1 MAVSSSFW
9 LLLTRL
15 GEAQI
20 LFPLALVAA
29 VWLWLKAGQ
38 AELARRWLI
47 CLSFTTALTTASK
60 LAFIGW
66 GWGWASLD
74 FTGISGHAMV
84 SGATLPML
92 VWAALLGRGQVLQ
105 YRGVVC
111 AFGLAALI
119 AYSRL
124 EVGAHSTSEAVAGFA
139 LGALASLMTLP
150 PAPQRP
156 VAAPLWLPV
165 GVLCMLLL
173 LPLNAPTS
181 RSHDWVTQLSLQ
193 LSGRVLAFQRRDLHR
208 PPSSQQ
214 QQQPAA
220 APQQQ
225 QQQPSSLFN
234 DVSQQGPLPKPTA
247 AARWHPAPR

>member
-1 MAVSSSFW
+1 MFTSPSFW

-20 LFPLALVAA
+20 LFPLAAA
-29 VWLWLKAGQ
+29 AAAWLWLQ
-38 AELARRWLI
+38 ANQAALARRWLL
-47 CLSFTTALTTASK
+47 CLSLATALTTASK

-66 GWGWASLD
+66 GWGWAELD

-84 SGATLPML
+84 SAATLPML
-92 VWAALLGRGQVLQ
+92 AWAALLGRSQRLQ
-105 YRGVVC
+105 QRGVAC

-124 EVGAHSTSEAVAGFA
+124 EVGAHSSSEAVAGFA
-139 LGALASLMTLP
+139 LGALASAMTLP

-165 GVLCMLLL
+165 GVLSLLLL

-193 LSGRVLAFQRRDLHR
+193 LSGRVLAFQRHDLHR
-208 PPSSQQ
+208 QPTSQ
-214 QQQPAA
+214 P
-220 APQQQ
+220 
-225 QQQPSSLFN
+225 QQPSSLPAAFN
-234 DVSQQGPLPKPTA
+234 DESPQRPLPTPTA
-247 AARWHPAPR
+247 ATRWHPAPR